1 MPRNEEVK
9 FYCRKDEVGFPL
21 SYIIAIDGVAQ
32 NLTGHTLTF
41 AMFETDSSEGVEK
54 VAETATGI
62 SIQPTQAVTYDST
75 VGKLKCN
82 QHGLERGYEVIF
94 ANSGGSLPT
103 GLSAGVRYF
112 CRDVTEHYFNVCL
125 EPDTTKITISG
136 AGTGTHTF
144 FIVGH
149 VQYSPQSGD
158 LDTVGT
164 YYAWFY
170 DEDAGG
176 NKTSFPRS
184 KYQNNGGGIIVEVE

>member
-21 SYIIAIDGVAQ
+21 SYIIAIDNVAQ

-41 AMFETDSSEGVEK
+41 AMFQTDSSDGTIK

-62 SIQPTQAVTYDST
+62 TIQPTQTVTYDST
-75 VGKLKCN
+75 VGKLKCY

-94 ANSGGSLPT
+94 ATSGSLPS
-103 GLSAGVRYF
+103 GLTAGQRYF
-112 CRDVTEHYFNVCL
+112 VRDVTEHYFNVCL
-125 EPDTTKITISG
+125 EPDTTKVTVSTVG
-136 AGTGTHTF
+136 SGTHTF
-144 FIVGH
+144 YIVGH

-158 LDTVGT
+158 FDTVGT

-176 NKTSFPRS
+176 NKTSYPRS
-184 KYQNNGGGIIVEVE
+184 RYQNSGGGIIVEVE